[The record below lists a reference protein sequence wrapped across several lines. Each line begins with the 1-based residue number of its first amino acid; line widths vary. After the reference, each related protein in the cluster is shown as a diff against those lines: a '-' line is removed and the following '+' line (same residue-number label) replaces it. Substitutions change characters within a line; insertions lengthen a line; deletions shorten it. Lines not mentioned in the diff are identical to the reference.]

1 MSEQRDFQPLATLG
15 EQRDFQP
22 PATLGEQS
30 DFQPLATLGEQRD
43 FQPPATLGEQS
54 DFDAKF
60 ELIKEKVRAFRA
72 KHLQNDTAKMT
83 HVTELKELLPK
94 IESTYSTLM
103 AFLNK
108 CLMDP
113 SSSESEIERSVE
125 ENTYNV
131 DKKFT
136 DSLRKLLQDL
146 SPLMCTDSMQMHA
159 LCSNLFDQI
168 RTNSFSPD
176 SSHRSPPKEEDRID
190 GPQAVPE

>member
-1 MSEQRDFQPLATLG
+1 MSEQRDFQPLAT
-15 EQRDFQP
+15 F
-22 PATLGEQS
+22 
-30 DFQPLATLGEQRD
+30 
-43 FQPPATLGEQS
+43 GEQS

-190 GPQAVPE
+190 GPP

>member
-1 MSEQRDFQPLATLG
+1 MS
-15 EQRDFQP
+15 
-22 PATLGEQS
+22 EQS
-30 DFQPLATLGEQRD
+30 DFQPLAT
-43 FQPPATLGEQS
+43 FGEQS
-54 DFDAKF
+54 DFENNF
-60 ELIKEKVRAFRA
+60 ELIKEKVKAFRA
-72 KHLQNDTAKMT
+72 EHLQKDTAKMS

-113 SSSESEIERSVE
+113 SSSASEIKSSIE

-131 DKKFT
+131 DKKFAE
-136 DSLRKLLQDL
+136 SLNKLLVEL
-146 SPLMCTDSMQMHA
+146 SPLMCTNSMQMHA

-176 SSHRSPPKEEDRID
+176 SSHRSPPKDDRTVD
-190 GPQAVPE
+190 GPPPVLE

>member
-1 MSEQRDFQPLATLG
+1 MS
-15 EQRDFQP
+15 
-22 PATLGEQS
+22 EQS
-30 DFQPLATLGEQRD
+30 DFQPLAT
-43 FQPPATLGEQS
+43 FGEQS
-54 DFDAKF
+54 EFDSKF
-60 ELIKEKVRAFRA
+60 ELIKEKVKAFRA
-72 KHLQNDTAKMT
+72 EHLQKDTAKMS

-113 SSSESEIERSVE
+113 SSSASEIKSSIE

-131 DKKFT
+131 DKKFAE
-136 DSLRKLLQDL
+136 SLNKLLVEL
-146 SPLMCTDSMQMHA
+146 SPLMCTNSMQMHA

-176 SSHRSPPKEEDRID
+176 SSHRSPPKDDRTVD
-190 GPQAVPE
+190 GPPPVLE